1 MAVYRANFSAI
12 VSLQALITTP
22 TDFDKTKESL
32 PMVVCL
38 HGAGERGEDL
48 ERVKIH
54 GIAKYFDA
62 DPDYRGLR
70 VITLSPQCPADFVWP
85 NLAVPLM
92 ELISSV
98 IRAYHVDPDRVSITG
113 LSMGG
118 FGTWEMLNAFPNF
131 FSAAA
136 PICGGG
142 MSWRIP
148 EHMKTPVRAFHGYD
162 DPVVPYSLSVD
173 MVEGVN
179 RRGGNATLTT
189 YHGCGHNSWDPAYE
203 TTDVIEWLATSVRK
217 K

>member
-1 MAVYRANFSAI
+1 MAMIEKTLTVETVLR
-12 VSLQALITTP
+12 ALITTP
-22 TDFDKTKESL
+22 SDYNREEERL
-32 PMVVCL
+32 PMIVFL
-38 HGAGERGEDL
+38 HGAGERGDDL
-48 ERVKIH
+48 SRLRVN
-54 GIAKYFDA
+54 GIAKYFGE
-62 DPDYRGLR
+62 DPHFRNLR
-70 VITLSPQCPADFVWP
+70 VITVSPQCPANCVWP
-85 NLAVPLM
+85 QLSLQLVKF
-92 ELISSV
+92 ISQLV
-98 IRAYHVDPDRVSITG
+98 EEFNVDPDRVSITG

-118 FGTWEMLNAFPNF
+118 FGTWEMLNTCPNF

-148 EHMKTPVRAFHGYD
+148 ENMKTPVRAFHGYD
-162 DPVVPYSLSVD
+162 DDVVPYSLSVD

-179 RRGGNATLTT
+179 RRGGRATLTT